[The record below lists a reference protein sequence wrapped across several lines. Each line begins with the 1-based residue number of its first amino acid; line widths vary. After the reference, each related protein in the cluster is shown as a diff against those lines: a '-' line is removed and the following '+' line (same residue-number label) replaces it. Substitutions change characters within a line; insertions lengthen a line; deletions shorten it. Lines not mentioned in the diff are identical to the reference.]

1 MTISIE
7 SNEDIQGAPQFSV
20 VCSNLSW
27 DGDLDDDN
35 NVAEVRLEPH
45 RARSLMRTSTLAA
58 PTANGHGGT
67 APIEE

>member
-27 DGDLDDDN
+27 DGNADDN
-35 NVAEVRLEPH
+35 NVAKFASNRTG
-45 RARSLMRTSTLAA
+45 AFTSTDIGMAA
-58 PTANGHGGT
+58 PGDAHKAGT
-67 APIEE
+67 YG